1 MEEIFFIATKMRGDS
16 ETKEGHI
23 IEDVEITEREFN
35 ELKEKK
41 GGDRMPKQICDL
53 CGKNFGCMDRYGV
66 VDEQEDRTV
75 KTICED
81 CVENIFELNV
91 YPKSTLK

>member
-1 MEEIFFIATKMRGDS
+1 
-16 ETKEGHI
+16 
-23 IEDVEITEREFN
+23 
-35 ELKEKK
+35 
-41 GGDRMPKQICDL
+41 MPKQICDL